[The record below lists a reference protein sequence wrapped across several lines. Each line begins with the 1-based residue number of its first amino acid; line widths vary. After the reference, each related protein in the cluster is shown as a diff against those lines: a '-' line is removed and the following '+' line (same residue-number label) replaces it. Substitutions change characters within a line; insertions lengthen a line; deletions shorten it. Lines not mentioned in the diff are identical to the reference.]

1 MDGTRSIYRNQ
12 TQSTKHHSNS
22 GTNRTL
28 MRLNDISSE
37 TDKTHKM
44 WIGIM
49 VFDMHIWNISTGLCG

>member
-1 MDGTRSIYRNQ
+1 
-12 TQSTKHHSNS
+12 
-22 GTNRTL
+22 

-49 VFDMHIWNISTGLCG
+49 VFDMHIWKSQLAYVS